1 MSDKS
6 LQSITLDNNYK
17 HLIFH
22 VSESYKIPEEIQQL
36 NINEFEGY
44 LSLLAGVHKE
54 LIYNAGE
61 KTDSIEKEKQQA
73 KTAAAVA
80 KQVLSVRQEAARQYD
95 EWQEERNKLTQQLQ
109 RLQLQLEKSQQQL
122 QEDRDR
128 MEEVVAKKY
137 EKIMEDMRRS
147 SEKTVC
153 DAAAKVTATEKSR
166 MEMVEF
172 YKEQLTTATQ
182 RTVVLE
188 EKLLEKTAINKTS
201 SRRGRAAEETFAEQA
216 AAVCGWSCERTAD
229 VSHSCDYRAV
239 IAGLTVLFELKNY
252 TNIVPAKEIQK
263 FRRDMD
269 EHREVHVGIFITMET
284 EISGMR
290 AVNGGPLFKT
300 EWTSC
305 GQLLIFMTHFND
317 DVEGSLVMLDK
328 LLVTAAGILL
338 RQAGDSSEEYT
349 ALTIRLERGMKYLE
363 TAQEHLRSIINRTQ
377 IDKRTADDNYA
388 HSLMNLK
395 QLREE
400 ILMIFQEL
408 AGTAAQQEP
417 QPVQESPSA
426 PPTTTPK
433 KRSTAKKDKN

>member
-1 MSDKS
+1 MSDIA
-6 LQSITLDNNYK
+6 LQSIIQHDNNK
-17 HLIFH
+17 QLIFH
-22 VSESYKIPEEIQQL
+22 VSSTYRLPEEIQQL

-44 LSLLAGVHKE
+44 LTLLAGVHKE

-61 KTDSIEKEKQQA
+61 KTDSIEKEQQQA

-80 KQVLSVRQEAARQYD
+80 KQVLAVRQEAARQYD
-95 EWQEERNKLTQQLQ
+95 EWQEERNKLSQQIQ
-109 RLQLQLEKSQQQL
+109 RLQQQLDKSQQQL
-122 QEDRDR
+122 QEGRDQ
-128 MEEVVAKKY
+128 MEESIANKY
-137 EKIMEDMRRS
+137 ERMLADLQMVN
-147 SEKTVC
+147 EKTVY
-153 DAAAKVTATEKSR
+153 DASAKVAAVEKSR
-166 MEMVEF
+166 TEMVEF
-172 YKEQLTTATQ
+172 YKEQLAAMTQ
-182 RTVVLE
+182 RTTTLE
-188 EKLLEKTAINKTS
+188 EKLFEKTAINKTS
-201 SRRGRAAEETFAEQA
+201 SRRGRQAEETFAEQA
-216 AAVCGWSCERTAD
+216 AAITGWSCERTAD
-229 VSHSCDYRAV
+229 VSHSCDYRAT

-252 TNIVPAKEIQK
+252 TNVVPAKEIQK

-290 AVNGGPLFKT
+290 SAAGGPLFKT

-317 DVEGSLVMLDK
+317 DVEGCLLMLDK
-328 LLVTAAGILL
+328 LLTTAAGILL
-338 RQAGDSSEEYT
+338 RQGTDSSEEYT

-408 AGTAAQQEP
+408 AGTAVE
-417 QPVQESPSA
+417 PVQQPESEPA
-426 PPTTTPK
+426 PIQTPK
-433 KRSTAKKDKN
+433 KRSTAKKEKN